1 MNQPI
6 PSSLSFNKSLV
17 FTAMFNRNT
26 FKGLIYLCNK
36 DAKKLKN
43 LIKYILQKIFGLN
56 TYLYLFARFMI
67 VKLPFDRK
75 ESDFIRFLKLI
86 KNQNH
91 VLDVGANIGVM
102 TYHFSK
108 KLNNATVHSFEPV
121 EINFNILKKIVRK
134 KKLNNVNTL
143 KMALGDKNQQVQMIM
158 PHEQNVYL
166 HGLSHVK
173 NDTEKLQG
181 RVFNVEMRKL
191 DDINELKDK
200 QVEAIKLDVE
210 NYEYSVLI
218 GGAELIKTNRPLI
231 YIELWEGNN
240 KTQCFNFLSGLNYR
254 AFVNFKGQLLSYDK
268 QKNIQNFFFIPAEHC
283 DELKL

>member
-1 MNQPI
+1 
-6 PSSLSFNKSLV
+6 
-17 FTAMFNRNT
+17 
-26 FKGLIYLCNK
+26 
-36 DAKKLKN
+36 
-43 LIKYILQKIFGLN
+43 
-56 TYLYLFARFMI
+56 
-67 VKLPFDRK
+67 
-75 ESDFIRFLKLI
+75 
-86 KNQNH
+86 
-91 VLDVGANIGVM
+91 
-102 TYHFSK
+102 
-108 KLNNATVHSFEPV
+108 V

-134 KKLNNVNTL
+134 NKLNNVNTL

-173 NDTEKLQG
+173 SETEKLQG

-240 KTQCFNFLSGLNYR
+240 KTQCFNFLSELNYK